1 MAKHVLYTVRD
12 NVAEV
17 AGPVFQAN
25 NNSVAFRNFQ
35 SILKKVDYP
44 NDFQLFQIGSF
55 DDDTMEVV
63 GLIPVEVKVNE

>member
-1 MAKHVLYTVRD
+1 MAKHVLYTIRD

-35 SILKKVDYP
+35 GILKKVDYP